1 MNKLSQ
7 IALILYL
14 RKNFLLVEL
23 ALKNYSHLLK
33 KK

>member
-23 ALKNYSHLLK
+23 TLKNYSHLLK